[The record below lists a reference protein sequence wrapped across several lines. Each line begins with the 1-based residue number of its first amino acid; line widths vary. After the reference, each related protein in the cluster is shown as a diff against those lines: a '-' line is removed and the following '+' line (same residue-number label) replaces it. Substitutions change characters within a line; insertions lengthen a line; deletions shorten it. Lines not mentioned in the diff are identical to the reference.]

1 MKHKISERFL
11 DETIEFWDKWLNRNK
26 TANVAEFMVY
36 GGRALDAC
44 MELKYYRKEMVRHAP
59 CENAEKEAGG
69 KCLGYSNNG
78 DDEPI
83 EKCKSCIN
91 YTSYEDGGAD

>member
-1 MKHKISERFL
+1 MSDKISDRHLE
-11 DETIEFWDKWLNRNK
+11 ETIEFWDKCLNRNK
-26 TANVAEFMVY
+26 TANIAEFMAY

-44 MELKYYRKEMVRHAP
+44 KELKNYRKEMVRHAP
-59 CENAEKEAGG
+59 CENAEKEADG

-83 EKCKSCIN
+83 EKCRSCID
-91 YTSYEDGGAD
+91 YTGYEED